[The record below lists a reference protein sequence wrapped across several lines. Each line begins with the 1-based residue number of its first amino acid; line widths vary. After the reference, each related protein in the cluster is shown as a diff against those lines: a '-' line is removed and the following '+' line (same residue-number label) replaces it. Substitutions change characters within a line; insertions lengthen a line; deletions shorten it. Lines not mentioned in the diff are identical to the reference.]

1 MFIIKPRYNEKER
14 NEKLKIGKNIF
25 ISTLIV
31 GLATIF
37 MQTVTV
43 YDILSSITLA
53 IIALVFYKIF
63 VNSITVLQDFL
74 KKRAFS
80 IEEVIG
86 ASLILSIALSAFGD
100 LNIYG
105 FGIRNIL
112 SILIVM
118 VLGWKNGILVG
129 TTAGVTIGVTLGTIS
144 GTEPIMIAAYAISG
158 MIAGILSRFGR
169 IGVIVGFI
177 LGNVVLAYVSNGYTV
192 ELIHF
197 KEILVASIGLLL
209 VPKNFRIDIEEFMGN
224 SKLFPVV
231 PERALDNS
239 KEMARNLN
247 HVSSAIEEIA
257 TSYTRGEERKNNKQI
272 FITELLNNLEPYK
285 DNMLYDDI
293 SDINGKI
300 LDEIFNT
307 LLDKQEIDR
316 KDLLKIFADC
326 NSYIVGFDDK
336 EISRKL
342 EENITQIIRAINIS
356 YKVSKSDF
364 IWQKKIEK
372 NNKHV
377 SKQLNEV
384 SKAIKNMAQGL
395 EKDIKVEKEYENEKR
410 KIVDLLL
417 NEGIEIEDIVIRKK
431 GRFII
436 EIYLKEAF
444 ETAKLEK
451 QEKILTEILKEKIV
465 LNTEASVGKKLTFM
479 SDDKYKMTLGE
490 AKATK
495 LKSDSSGDSILN
507 IRLKDGKYLLAIS
520 DGMGSGKKAK
530 EASEKV
536 LRLLENLLLSGFDK
550 EISIDLI
557 NTALMNQN
565 EELFATL
572 DIAVV
577 DLYLGTI
584 EMIKS
589 GACPTYIKNRKKV
602 QIVKSNSLP
611 TGIVDEAKMQIFDRD
626 LSSGDILV
634 MCSDGILDSNIEYK
648 NKELW
653 LKYMLEDMDTV
664 NTQKIADLIL
674 NEAID
679 NQFGSAKDDM
689 SIIVCKFVKK

>member
-37 MQTVTV
+37 MQTVTM

-53 IIALVFYKIF
+53 IISLVFYKIF

-86 ASLILSIALSAFGD
+86 ASLILSISLSAFGD

-118 VLGWKNGILVG
+118 ILGWKNGILVG

-336 EISRKL
+336 EISQKL

-410 KIVDLLL
+410 NIVDLLL

>member
-86 ASLILSIALSAFGD
+86 ASLILSIALAAFGD

-118 VLGWKNGILVG
+118 VKKKKNGILVG

-336 EISRKL
+336 EISQKL

-395 EKDIKVEKEYENEKR
+395 EKDIKVEKDWILR
-410 KIVDLLL
+410 
-417 NEGIEIEDIVIRKK
+417 RKK
-431 GRFII
+431 
-436 EIYLKEAF
+436 
-444 ETAKLEK
+444 
-451 QEKILTEILKEKIV
+451 
-465 LNTEASVGKKLTFM
+465 
-479 SDDKYKMTLGE
+479 
-490 AKATK
+490 
-495 LKSDSSGDSILN
+495 
-507 IRLKDGKYLLAIS
+507 
-520 DGMGSGKKAK
+520 
-530 EASEKV
+530 
-536 LRLLENLLLSGFDK
+536 
-550 EISIDLI
+550 
-557 NTALMNQN
+557 
-565 EELFATL
+565 
-572 DIAVV
+572 
-577 DLYLGTI
+577 
-584 EMIKS
+584 
-589 GACPTYIKNRKKV
+589 
-602 QIVKSNSLP
+602 
-611 TGIVDEAKMQIFDRD
+611 
-626 LSSGDILV
+626 
-634 MCSDGILDSNIEYK
+634 
-648 NKELW
+648 
-653 LKYMLEDMDTV
+653 
-664 NTQKIADLIL
+664 
-674 NEAID
+674 
-679 NQFGSAKDDM
+679 
-689 SIIVCKFVKK
+689 